1 MGRLARPKP
10 QHLAEKLQKIRLSLN
25 LSQTELMYRLGLEND
40 IPYTAIAGNEL
51 GYREPNL
58 LELLRYARLANVYL
72 DVLVDDELDLPEKLP
87 SIKKSEG
94 VKRQE

>member
-1 MGRLARPKP
+1 MGRSARPRP
-10 QHLAEKLQKIRLSLN
+10 QRLAEKLQQIRLALN
-25 LSQTELMYRLGLEND
+25 LSQTEIMYRLGLEED

-72 DVLVDDELDLPEKLP
+72 EVLVDDALDLPEKLP
-87 SIKKSEG
+87 SLKKHEG
-94 VKRQE
+94 VKRG

>member
-1 MGRLARPKP
+1 MGRSARPRP
-10 QHLAEKLQKIRLSLN
+10 QRLAEKLQQIRLALN
-25 LSQTELMYRLGLEND
+25 LSQTEIMYRLGLEED

-72 DVLVDDELDLPEKLP
+72 EVLVDDELDLPEKLP
-87 SIKKSEG
+87 SLKKHEG
-94 VKRQE
+94 VKRR